1 MSRTNEAPYPGQV
14 LGDVL
19 AAQIERSLADITP
32 PRWKLWAQRAEKT
45 APEGLACIAKEW
57 DSARS
62 LLLASGGY
70 AGCQTEPH
78 ADDTEHWWGMG
89 VPLSEHRTTEL
100 EFVISRVHSQLYI
113 AGADTHIPRWL
124 AGAPSTEALWGNA
137 DFNRNRLAGF
147 AALQRVFVA
156 MLDAAAGTQGRPL
169 RTKPWPPAFTGWP
182 IRGAEVARAAAD
194 CMSGSEVMLQEIANE
209 LQTIDKVLRASEGD
223 RSPLQAR
230 LRREARARTLS
241 LQARVEA
248 QASRY
253 PAGEGD
259 GTGSCVEARMLL
271 SQLERIA
278 RALDIAGA
286 AGKRIT
292 TRQGAIRR
300 AQATCECAHELASSV
315 ETAAAALEPR

>member
-19 AAQIERSLADITP
+19 AAQIEQAVAGIAP
-32 PRWKLWAQRAEKT
+32 PRWKHWAGGAEKT
-45 APEGLACIAKEW
+45 ASEGLACIAKEW

-70 AGCQTEPH
+70 AGCQTEPD
-78 ADDTEHWWGMG
+78 ADDTEHWWDMG

-113 AGADTHIPRWL
+113 AGADTHLPRWL
-124 AGAPSTEALWGNA
+124 AGAPSTGALWGNA

-147 AALQRVFVA
+147 AALQRVFMA
-156 MLDAAAGTQGRPL
+156 MLDAAAETQGRPL
-169 RTKPWPPAFTGWP
+169 RTKSWTPTFTGWP

-194 CMSGSEVMLQEIANE
+194 CMSGSEVMLQEVANE
-209 LQTIDKVLRASEGD
+209 LQTIGEVLRASEGD
-223 RSPLQAR
+223 RSPIQGR
-230 LRREARARTLS
+230 VRREARARALS

-248 QASRY
+248 QTSRY
-253 PAGEGD
+253 PAGERD

-271 SQLERIA
+271 SQLERIG
-278 RALDIAGA
+278 RSLGVAGGA
-286 AGKRIT
+286 SRRVK

-300 AQATCECAHELASSV
+300 ARVTCEHAHELASSV
-315 ETAAAALEPR
+315 ETAAAALQPR